1 MDEPEIRRQ
10 CYVDNVANGF
20 SLRMYEEYLNSIRIR
35 GRKKELM
42 EELEEEEKGRNIKEH
57 KDGEV
62 EEHKERGWEV
72 KEEEPENAKEV
83 MGTFFQMTS
92 M

>member
-72 KEEEPENAKEV
+72 KEEEAENAKEV
-83 MGTFFQMTS
+83 MGTFLQMTS